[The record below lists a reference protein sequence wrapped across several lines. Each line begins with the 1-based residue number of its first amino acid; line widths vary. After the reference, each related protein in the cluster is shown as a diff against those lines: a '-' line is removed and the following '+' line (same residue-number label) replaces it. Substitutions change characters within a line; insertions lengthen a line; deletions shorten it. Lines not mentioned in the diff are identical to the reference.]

1 MKLVHLS
8 DLHLGKRIHE
18 YSLIEDQEYILKKI
32 AEIIADEK
40 PDCVIIA
47 GDVYDKTVP
56 PASAVELF
64 DDFLFRLSKIDTQVF
79 IISGNHDS
87 PERLSFCSRL
97 IDRSGIHFSPVY
109 ANNTKPFTL
118 NDEYGEINIYMLPF
132 IKPANVRAFFP
143 DKEISSYEDAVKAA
157 LDAMNIDVSKR
168 NVLVTHQF
176 VTGAQRSDSE
186 EISVGGTDN
195 ISAEVFADF
204 DYTALGHIHSPQNI
218 GSEKLR
224 YCGTPLKYSF
234 SEVNHKK
241 SVTVAELG
249 KKGECTQRYIPLI
262 PLHDMK
268 EIRGSYDEVTSRK
281 YYEGTSLRTDY
292 LRIILTDD
300 DYIPDVKSKLGV
312 IYTNLMTVEY
322 DNRRTRSMAELELED
337 IKTEIKSPLENFS
350 DFYTK
355 MNNTEMTDEQKKFIE
370 ELIEQVKEEML

>member
-1 MKLVHLS
+1 
-8 DLHLGKRIHE
+8 
-18 YSLIEDQEYILKKI
+18 
-32 AEIIADEK
+32 
-40 PDCVIIA
+40 
-47 GDVYDKTVP
+47 
-56 PASAVELF
+56 
-64 DDFLFRLSKIDTQVF
+64 
-79 IISGNHDS
+79 
-87 PERLSFCSRL
+87 
-97 IDRSGIHFSPVY
+97 
-109 ANNTKPFTL
+109 
-118 NDEYGEINIYMLPF
+118 MLPF

-322 DNRRTRSMAELELED
+322 DNRRTRSMAELELDD
-337 IKTEIKSPLENFS
+337 IKAEIKSPLENFS

>member
-1 MKLVHLS
+1 M
-8 DLHLGKRIHE
+8 
-18 YSLIEDQEYILKKI
+18 
-32 AEIIADEK
+32 
-40 PDCVIIA
+40 
-47 GDVYDKTVP
+47 
-56 PASAVELF
+56 
-64 DDFLFRLSKIDTQVF
+64 DTQVF

-322 DNRRTRSMAELELED
+322 DNRRTRSMAELELDD
-337 IKTEIKSPLENFS
+337 IKAEIKSPLENFS